1 MHRIIPL
8 WPGEAPYTD
17 HSPDRFQPFIKEF
30 KAVGSRGAVI
40 VCPGG
45 GYTMKC
51 DYEGDPICEMLNA
64 AGISAF
70 TLDYRVAPCHVL
82 APLTDAKRA
91 VRLVR
96 SLGYEKVGILGF
108 SAGGHL
114 SCCAATLFDYGC
126 PDAEDPIE
134 RLSSRPDAFIPCYAV
149 TSLRRFPH
157 FAQHIPL
164 TAAHADNQE
173 ILRMF
178 SAEENVTGET
188 PPAFIW
194 HTAADGLVPVTNS
207 ILLAEALSE
216 KKVPFELHIFPEGP
230 HGMAL
235 AKDIPEVGCWAGL
248 CQKWLVNLG
257 FAQ

>member
-1 MHRIIPL
+1 MNRIIPL

-17 HSPDRFQPFIKEF
+17 ASPDCFQPFLKEF
-30 KAVGSRGAVI
+30 RIESSRGAVI

-51 DYEGDPICEMLNA
+51 DYEGDPVCEMLNE

-91 VRLVR
+91 IRLVR

-114 SCCAATLFDYGC
+114 SCCAGTLFDSGD
-126 PDAEDPIE
+126 PSAQDPIE
-134 RLSSRPDAFIPCYAV
+134 RFSSRPDAFVPCYAV
-149 TSLRRFPH
+149 TSLKKFPH

-164 TAAHADNQE
+164 TKNHAGDE
-173 ILRMF
+173 AILRMF
-178 SAEENVTGET
+178 SAEENVSENT

-194 HTAADGLVPVTNS
+194 HTAEDSLVPVANS
-207 ILLAEALSE
+207 LLLAEALSA
-216 KKVPFELHIFPEGP
+216 KKVPFELHVFPRGP
-230 HGMAL
+230 HGKAL
-235 AKDIPEVGCWAGL
+235 AYDDPIVGQWRGM
-248 CQKWLVNLG
+248 CQKWLLGLG
-257 FAQ
+257 FGR

>member
-1 MHRIIPL
+1 MNRIIPL
-8 WPGEAPYTD
+8 WQHEAPYTEA
-17 HSPDRFQPFIKEF
+17 SPDRFQPFLKEF
-30 KAVGSRGAVI
+30 KVEGSRGAVI

-51 DYEGDPICEMLNA
+51 DYEGDPVCEMLNE
-64 AGISAF
+64 AGVSAF
-70 TLDYRVAPCHVL
+70 TLDYRVSPCHVL

-91 VRLVR
+91 IRLVR

-114 SCCAATLFDYGC
+114 SCCAATLFDSGNA
-126 PDAEDPIE
+126 DAADPVE
-134 RLSSRPDAFIPCYAV
+134 RLSSRPDAFVPCYAV
-149 TSLRRFPH
+149 TSLRRYPH
-157 FAQHIPL
+157 FAQYIEL
-164 TAAHADNQE
+164 TRAHCDDSE
-173 ILRMF
+173 IIRIF
-178 SAEENVTGET
+178 SAEENVSADT

-194 HTAADGLVPVTNS
+194 HTAADGLVPVYNS

-235 AKDIPEVGCWAGL
+235 AKNAPEVGCWTKL
-248 CQKWLVNLG
+248 CQKWLTGLG
-257 FAQ
+257 FAR

>member
-1 MHRIIPL
+1 MNRIIPL

-17 HSPDRFQPFIKEF
+17 ASPDHFQPFLKEF
-30 KAVGSRGAVI
+30 RIEGSLGAVI

-51 DYEGDPICEMLNA
+51 DYEGDPVCKMLNE

-91 VRLVR
+91 IRLVR

-114 SCCAATLFDYGC
+114 SCCAGTLFDSGD
-126 PDAEDPIE
+126 PGAQDPIE
-134 RLSSRPDAFIPCYAV
+134 RFSSRPDAFVPCYAV
-149 TSLRRFPH
+149 TSLKKFPH

-164 TAAHADNQE
+164 TKNHTGDEA

-178 SAEENVTGET
+178 SAEENVSENT

-194 HTAADGLVPVTNS
+194 HTAEDSLVPVANS
-207 ILLAEALSE
+207 LLLAEALSA
-216 KKVPFELHIFPEGP
+216 KKVPFELHVFPRGP
-230 HGMAL
+230 HGKAL
-235 AKDIPEVGCWAGL
+235 AYDDPIVGQWRGM
-248 CQKWLVNLG
+248 CQKWLLGLG
-257 FAQ
+257 FGR